1 MNSMRAK
8 IVVAAL
14 ATQAVKTFILSR
26 VAKLFRD
33 RLGL

>member
-14 ATQAVKTFILSR
+14 ATQAVKTFISLR
-26 VAKLFRD
+26 VAKLFRGHLD
-33 RLGL
+33 L